1 MDEAAESGSLNDAI
15 VEFLEETVAND
26 SDDFFDKAVET
37 IVVNESTQG
46 NLEDLPQPVFMEI
59 KNISDGISVSKLC
72 TQSFT
77 IIFNFWFDN
86 TSDYNKIFIF
96 FSDGEEIFPCPSED
110 CWKLNRGGNCVLIDD
125 ESTCPYSVTCDSGF
139 MNIKVCLSQK

>member
-1 MDEAAESGSLNDAI
+1 MIHRPDRTGPFRSEIFLGRVSFRPDLRIYNTLFIETLFLTLLCFYDLDEAAESGSLNDAI

-59 KNISDGISVSKLC
+59 KNISDEISVSKLC

-77 IIFNFWFDN
+77 IILNF
-86 TSDYNKIFIF
+86 
-96 FSDGEEIFPCPSED
+96 
-110 CWKLNRGGNCVLIDD
+110 
-125 ESTCPYSVTCDSGF
+125 
-139 MNIKVCLSQK
+139 